1 MDSTQGASVSSAV
14 ISVIQKM
21 ASSVISLE
29 EGQAEGSVGL
39 EAAYLN
45 FGCSLAFASQKVSFV
60 KNGGEDL

>member
-14 ISVIQKM
+14 IQKM

-29 EGQAEGSVGL
+29 DGLAEGSAGL
-39 EAAYLN
+39 EAACLN